1 MHSRVERF
9 LPYGRQNIDQED
21 IEAVIKVFDGDYIT
35 QGPKIREFEEAVAV
49 YVGARYAVACNS
61 GTSALHL
68 ACQALGLGDS
78 GKLVTSPITF
88 LASANCAQFVGADS
102 MFVDIDS
109 ETYCMSSQELEKL
122 LQKENVDVVVPV
134 HMAGHSADMEAIFE
148 LKKKYG
154 FHIIEDACHALG
166 GKYKGIKVGSCAF
179 SEMSIF
185 SFHPVKHITT
195 AEGGAVTTN
204 DKNIYEK
211 LLRFRNHGMHK
222 DSGDFINRELAFDN
236 DEDESPNLWYYEMPE
251 VGHNYRITD
260 IQCALGLSQ
269 LRKNDKFIE
278 NRREIARKYNGNFRE
293 SQLITIP
300 FESEDSTHAYH
311 LYTILVDFDKL
322 GKSRNKVMKELLEF
336 KIGTQVLYIPVHL
349 QPYYAKKYGYRLGDF
364 PVSED
369 YYNHCLSIPIFPSL
383 TNAEVDYVIETVNAV
398 ISY

>member
-21 IEAVIKVFDGDYIT
+21 IQAVMKVFDGDYIT
-35 QGPKIREFEEAVAV
+35 QGPRIREFEEAFAV
-49 YVGARYAVACNS
+49 YVGAQYAVACNS

-68 ACQALGLGDS
+68 ACQALGLGD
-78 GKLVTSPITF
+78 GDKLVTSPITF

-102 MFVDIDS
+102 MFVDIDP
-109 ETYCMSSQELEKL
+109 ETYCMSIHELEKL
-122 LQKENVDVVVPV
+122 LQKKNMDVVVPV
-134 HMAGHSADMEAIFE
+134 HMAGHSVDMEAIFE

-166 GKYKGIKVGSCAF
+166 GKYKGTKVGSCTF

-204 DKNIYEK
+204 DKNLYEK
-211 LLRFRNHGMHK
+211 LSRFRNHGMHK
-222 DSGDFINRELAFDN
+222 DLGDFINRELAFDN
-236 DEDESPNLWYYEMPE
+236 DGSPNLWYYEMPE

-269 LRKNDKFIE
+269 LRKSDKFIE
-278 NRREIARKYNGNFRE
+278 KRREIARKYNDNFRE
-293 SQLITIP
+293 NQLISVP
-300 FESEDSTHAYH
+300 FENENSTHAYH

-349 QPYYAKKYGYRLGDF
+349 QPYYAKKYGYRLRDF

-369 YYNHCLSIPIFPSL
+369 YYNHCLSIPMFPSL
-383 TNAEVDYVIETVNAV
+383 TNAEVDYVIETANAV
-398 ISY
+398 IS